1 MLLYWSA
8 LIMPDNTLKERL
20 KQVICYLKRQGC
32 AGASVAN
39 IIESNPSFYEFGKD
53 CSTRMAQR
61 DLHVLE
67 DLGYAKRISHLTWSI
82 GDKPYHELDQKTAIA
97 IKMLE
102 VFGYILLDSKNTQH
116 IKELFGIADTALE
129 SLAHYKNLRDKI
141 VFKPWVAQ
149 RQKPVIKS
157 EIYDVLVDAVLK
169 EQKIS
174 FGYTN
179 AQGVDK
185 DRRTSPLGIFFYQD
199 IAYMVGYD
207 GDRISHYALHRISY
221 IAPIK
226 NAKIE
231 LPLGWKSLQHY
242 VTHTSLLPAKNEEC
256 REQTVKIR
264 FSNEYAVKNLKDA
277 PFSDCEHS
285 WEVDTNGSCVMTA
298 QLLPN
303 RELITWVLY
312 YGRHA
317 EIVEP
322 AFLRDMMAVE
332 VNMMAERYQPSP
344 YSSTTL
350 SHP

>member
-1 MLLYWSA
+1 MPKSA
-8 LIMPDNTLKERL
+8 YNKIQRPLHERQ
-20 KQVICYLKRQGC
+20 KQVICYLKRQG
-32 AGASVAN
+32 
-39 IIESNPSFYEFGKD
+39 
-53 CSTRMAQR
+53 R

-67 DLGYAKRISHLTWSI
+67 DLGYAKRSSHLTWSI
-82 GDKPYHELDQKTAIA
+82 GDKPFYELDKKTAVA

-102 VFGYILLDSKNTQH
+102 IFGYIFLDSQNTQN
-116 IKELFGIADTALE
+116 IKELYLAADTALE
-129 SLAHYKNLRDKI
+129 NLEHLKHLRDKI

-149 RQKPVIKS
+149 RQKPIIQY
-157 EIYDVLVDAVLK
+157 EIYDALIEAVLK

-179 AQGVDK
+179 AQGVYKDK
-185 DRRTSPLGIFFYQD
+185 KTSPLGIFFYHD
-199 IAYMVGYD
+199 IAYMVAYD
-207 GDRISHYALHRISY
+207 GDRLNNYSLHRIGY
-221 IAPIK
+221 IKQVK

-231 LPLGWKSLQHY
+231 LPLGWKGLQHY
-242 VTHTSLLPAKNEEC
+242 VTHTSLLPATNEEC

-303 RELITWVLY
+303 RELMTWVLY
-312 YGRHA
+312 YGCHA